1 MAKKTKEAK
10 ETSTEL
16 AALRAER
23 RQTRQMTKDL
33 ASELNKTGELV
44 SKGKKQLT
52 RIIADVGDQNST
64 SRAAV
69 VGVSATVLGQG
80 LNEMFGLAARALAE
94 WSQRTEG
101 KEGHFARHIGLY
113 QSMPQSIIGA
123 AIWMIELFTRSKRQM
138 TLSLGRDITNRA
150 SFLLINL
157 GTANMLRAIRY
168 HLASSVD
175 EQQEA
180 EAEKGALM
188 NKIAELTKQL
198 DEAKK

>member
-1 MAKKTKEAK
+1 MAKKTKTTTKAP
-10 ETSTEL
+10 STEL

-23 RQTRQMTKDL
+23 KEARQMTKAL
-33 ASELNKTGELV
+33 ASELNKTGEIV
-44 SKGKKQLT
+44 EKGRKQLT

-69 VGVSATVLGQG
+69 VGVSAAVIAQG
-80 LNEMFGLAARALAE
+80 LNEMLGLAARALGE
-94 WSQRTEG
+94 WSQRSEG
-101 KEGHFARHIGLY
+101 REGHFAKHIGIY
-113 QSMPQSIIGA
+113 QSMPQSLIGA
-123 AIWMIELFTRSKRQM
+123 AVWMIELFTRSKRQM

-180 EAEKGALM
+180 EAEKSALM
-188 NKIAELTKQL
+188 NKIAELQKQV
-198 DEAKK
+198 EGKK